1 MPPGAPQ
8 PADRGG
14 GGAQEGGGA
23 GTGHTTPTALL
34 EGVILVD
41 NPKPDPWDPT
51 RESPGCWTRASCIL
65 ENQGSVLDLRIRNLN
80 AGVGLTTSG
89 GGRRTDRIATTGQHQ
104 GLHNSDYY
112 YVILCRVIVFQDN
125 ATF

>member
-1 MPPGAPQ
+1 MGAARRAAACRQ
-8 PADRGG
+8 GG

-51 RESPGCWTRASCIL
+51 RESPGCWTRARCIL
-65 ENQGSVLDLRIRNLN
+65 EN
-80 AGVGLTTSG
+80 
-89 GGRRTDRIATTGQHQ
+89 
-104 GLHNSDYY
+104 
-112 YVILCRVIVFQDN
+112 
-125 ATF
+125 